1 MPIGIDSNILWAFL
15 AGEQALRDRLDAAG
29 QIWLPVPVLGEARF
43 AVLNAG
49 RRAENQARLE
59 ALIATCQ
66 LPTMGADTALRYAE
80 VRMAL
85 RRKGRPI
92 PQNDMW
98 IAAVCLEHGL
108 SLATRDAHF
117 REVDGLSLL
126 PW

>member
-1 MPIGIDSNILWAFL
+1 M
-15 AGEQALRDRLDAAG
+15 
-29 QIWLPVPVLGEARF
+29 LGEARF

-59 ALIATCQ
+59 AFIATCQ

-126 PW
+126 AW